1 MRRSADATQP
11 PQPQQQQQQQ
21 QQHNTAAVA
30 AEMAEL
36 RARAEEAE
44 RVAKEERR
52 RSLALRTELERE
64 RAKHAKALEVEA
76 ERTASALA
84 AAADAKTTADKLA
97 RRERRLLDQQSQW
110 ADAQLTTKK
119 GREELERATTEL
131 EEVKSA
137 ARAQDRRHKM
147 ETERLRS
154 RNGDLSS
161 RVNELE
167 DEVRRLGV
175 AKLAAEERAAAAADA
190 ATRRERRSVAE
201 VPTSSA
207 PMTMSMSTTSSSG
220 AIAAKAAASPASP
233 LRASE
238 PAAPSGK
245 RAPRVVRFPNGTV
258 KETRADG
265 VMVVGFTNGDLKVQR
280 TDGTVE
286 YYYAE
291 VGTWHA
297 SNSSGNGAP
306 ELYFF
311 PGGQA
316 EAHFVGGSKEILFP
330 DGACRLVDANGEEE
344 DVPPAEAPVRLRAL
358 AALRGGPPS
367 RPHGTASEIAA

>member
-1 MRRSADATQP
+1 M
-11 PQPQQQQQQQ
+11 
-21 QQHNTAAVA
+21 
-30 AEMAEL
+30 
-36 RARAEEAE
+36 
-44 RVAKEERR
+44 
-52 RSLALRTELERE
+52 
-64 RAKHAKALEVEA
+64 
-76 ERTASALA
+76 
-84 AAADAKTTADKLA
+84 
-97 RRERRLLDQQSQW
+97 
-110 ADAQLTTKK
+110 
-119 GREELERATTEL
+119 
-131 EEVKSA
+131 KSA

-265 VMVVGFTNGDLKVQR
+265 VMVGEAREWRSTI
-280 TDGTVE
+280 
-286 YYYAE
+286 A
-291 VGTWHA
+291 
-297 SNSSGNGAP
+297 GN
-306 ELYFF
+306 
-311 PGGQA
+311 
-316 EAHFVGGSKEILFP
+316 
-330 DGACRLVDANGEEE
+330 VD
-344 DVPPAEAPVRLRAL
+344 
-358 AALRGGPPS
+358 
-367 RPHGTASEIAA
+367 HGLCHG